1 MSPNLYQEENTKK
14 KYDKLALIFIFCIIL
29 FLGFSNVE
37 HPRFINIIG
46 TNFAGMLSWYFLVG
60 LGVYTLFLQ
69 YIKKMPIVD
78 NSKYFMIRY
87 LVIYIGAIILSLFIG
102 IYTYPY
108 FDTNYFVNTSSE
120 SFGFI
125 NSVSNKVGLVDNNQ
139 LGTIISFVF
148 RNLKNSILTII
159 YTFGGSYIMY
169 LYMKRNFDEYW
180 KYINL
185 AVIISSLIVIIV
197 TIIEILYYYG
207 NSYAKDLLVTITPYF
222 HVVKSDDG
230 WWPPLLWDK
239 QQIRSIFS
247 EPSHIG
253 NYMAFVIPFIWGKYL
268 ASNSKKYTIFYGFYS
283 LSLAVIVFLSQAR
296 TANAVYFAILA
307 LLLFWSIFIYRIF
320 IKKVLVIIALSI
332 IALFISIS
340 IINGMTV
347 DINNS
352 HVNNLQ
358 VEKYLD
364 NNLNSLNKKNTR
376 SNGARF
382 GLINAS
388 LQVSKDHIFLG
399 VGPGLSTLYMVDVFE
414 KEDNDNGEINMWM
427 DTVKS
432 KGILSKNINA
442 MNDYLTR
449 LMEQGIIGSIIFIM
463 PFIIVLYRLFGN
475 RRNLNKD
482 NQIKLSVTLLTLLG
496 CLISNING
504 SSTVVYCTWVSLA
517 IAYAFTYKF
526 SKLDM

>member
-1 MSPNLYQEENTKK
+1 MNPNLYQEENTK

-29 FLGFSNVE
+29 FIGFGNVA

-46 TNFAGMLSWYFLVG
+46 TNFAGILSWYFLVG

-69 YIKKMPIVD
+69 YIKKIPIVD

-87 LVIYIGAIILSLFIG
+87 LVLYIGAIILSLFVG

-108 FDTNYFVNTSSE
+108 FDTNYFVNTNSE

-125 NSVSNKVGLVDNNQ
+125 NNFSNKVGFVVNNQ
-139 LGTIISFVF
+139 LGTTISFIF

-169 LYMKRNFDEYW
+169 LYIKRDFDKYW

-185 AVIISSLIVIIV
+185 AVIISSFIVIMV

-207 NSYAKDLLVTITPYF
+207 NSYAKDLLVMITPYF
-222 HVVKSDDG
+222 HVIKISDG

-239 QQIRSIFS
+239 QQIRSIFP
-247 EPSHIG
+247 EPSYIG

-296 TANAVYFAILA
+296 TANAVYFVLLA
-307 LLLFWSIFIYRIF
+307 LLLFWSIFIHRIF
-320 IKKVLVIIALSI
+320 IKKVLSIIAVSI

-340 IINGMTV
+340 LINGMTV
-347 DINNS
+347 DVNNS
-352 HVNNLQ
+352 HVNNLH

-364 NNLNSLNKKNTR
+364 SNLNSLNKKDTR

-382 GLINAS
+382 GLIKAS
-388 LQVSKDHIFLG
+388 LQVSKDHILLG

-414 KEDNDNGEINMWM
+414 MEDNDNGEINMWI

-432 KGILSKNINA
+432 KGVLSKNINA

-449 LMEQGIIGSIIFIM
+449 LMEQGVIGSIIFII
-463 PFIIVLYRLFGN
+463 PFIIALYRLFCN
-475 RRNLNKD
+475 RRNLNKSD
-482 NQIKLSVTLLTLLG
+482 QIKFSVTLLTLLG
-496 CLISNING
+496 CLISNINE

-526 SKLDM
+526 SKLNM

>member
-1 MSPNLYQEENTKK
+1 MNPNLYQEENTK

-29 FLGFSNVE
+29 FIGFGNVA

-46 TNFAGMLSWYFLVG
+46 TNFAGILSWYFLVG

-69 YIKKMPIVD
+69 YIKKIPIVD
-78 NSKYFMIRY
+78 NSRYFMIRY
-87 LVIYIGAIILSLFIG
+87 LVLYIGAIILSLFVG

-108 FDTNYFVNTSSE
+108 FDTNYFVNTNSE
-120 SFGFI
+120 SFGVI
-125 NSVSNKVGLVDNNQ
+125 NNFSNKVGFVVDNQ
-139 LGTIISFVF
+139 LGTTISFIF

-169 LYMKRNFDEYW
+169 LYIKHDFDKYW

-185 AVIISSLIVIIV
+185 AVIISSFIVIMV

-207 NSYAKDLLVTITPYF
+207 NLYAKDLLVTITPYF
-222 HVVKSDDG
+222 HVIKVDDS

-247 EPSHIG
+247 EPSYIG

-268 ASNSKKYTIFYGFYS
+268 ASNSKKHTIFYGFYS

-296 TANAVYFAILA
+296 TANAVYFVLLA
-307 LLLFWSIFIYRIF
+307 LLLFWSIFIHRIF
-320 IKKVLVIIALSI
+320 IKKVLSIIAVSI

-340 IINGMTV
+340 LINGMTV
-347 DINNS
+347 DVNNS
-352 HVNNLQ
+352 HVNNLH

-364 NNLNSLNKKNTR
+364 SNLNSLNKKDTR

-382 GLINAS
+382 GLIKAS
-388 LQVSKDHIFLG
+388 LQVSKDHILLG

-414 KEDNDNGEINMWM
+414 MEDNDNGEINMWI

-432 KGILSKNINA
+432 KGVLSKNINA

-449 LMEQGIIGSIIFIM
+449 LMEQGVIGSIIFII
-463 PFIIVLYRLFGN
+463 PFIIALYRLFCN
-475 RRNLNKD
+475 RRNLNKSD
-482 NQIKLSVTLLTLLG
+482 QIKFSVTLLTLLG
-496 CLISNING
+496 CLISNINE

-526 SKLDM
+526 SKLNM

>member
-1 MSPNLYQEENTKK
+1 MSPNRYQEENTK

-29 FLGFSNVE
+29 FIGFGNVA

-60 LGVYTLFLQ
+60 LGIYTLFLQ
-69 YIKKMPIVD
+69 YIKKIPIVD

-87 LVIYIGAIILSLFIG
+87 LVIYISAIILSLFVG

-108 FDTNYFVNTSSE
+108 FDTNYFINANSG
-120 SFGFI
+120 SFEVI
-125 NSVSNKVGLVDNNQ
+125 NNFSNKVGLVVNDQ
-139 LGTIISFVF
+139 LGTTISFVF

-169 LYMKRNFDEYW
+169 LYIKRDFDKYW
-180 KYINL
+180 KYINR
-185 AVIISSLIVIIV
+185 AVIISSLIVIMV

-222 HVVKSDDG
+222 HVIKISDG

-239 QQIRSIFS
+239 QQIRSIFP

-296 TANAVYFAILA
+296 TANAVYFALLV
-307 LLLFWSIFIYRIF
+307 LLLFWSIFIHRIF
-320 IKKVLVIIALSI
+320 IKKVLSIIALSI
-332 IALFISIS
+332 TALFISIT

-352 HVNNLQ
+352 HVDNLHI
-358 VEKYLD
+358 EKYLD
-364 NNLNSLNKKNTR
+364 NNLNSLNKNDMR

-382 GLINAS
+382 GLIKAS
-388 LQVSKDHIFLG
+388 LALSKEHILLG
-399 VGPGLSTLYMVDVFE
+399 IGPGMGTLYMVDVFE
-414 KEDNDNGEINMWM
+414 RENNDNGEINMWI

-432 KGILSKNINA
+432 KGVLSKNINA

-449 LMEQGIIGSIIFIM
+449 LMEQGVIGSIIFII
-463 PFIIVLYRLFGN
+463 PFIIALYRLFCN
-475 RRNLNKD
+475 RQNLNKSD
-482 NQIKLSVTLLTLLG
+482 QIKFSVIILTLLG
-496 CLISNING
+496 CLISNINE
-504 SSTVVYCTWVSLA
+504 SSTVLYCTWVSLA
-517 IAYAFTYKF
+517 VAYAFTFKF
-526 SKLDM
+526 SKLNL

>member
-1 MSPNLYQEENTKK
+1 M
-14 KYDKLALIFIFCIIL
+14 D
-29 FLGFSNVE
+29 
-37 HPRFINIIG
+37 
-46 TNFAGMLSWYFLVG
+46 
-60 LGVYTLFLQ
+60 
-69 YIKKMPIVD
+69 
-78 NSKYFMIRY
+78 
-87 LVIYIGAIILSLFIG
+87 
-102 IYTYPY
+102 
-108 FDTNYFVNTSSE
+108 
-120 SFGFI
+120 
-125 NSVSNKVGLVDNNQ
+125 
-139 LGTIISFVF
+139 
-148 RNLKNSILTII
+148 
-159 YTFGGSYIMY
+159 
-169 LYMKRNFDEYW
+169 
-180 KYINL
+180 
-185 AVIISSLIVIIV
+185 
-197 TIIEILYYYG
+197 
-207 NSYAKDLLVTITPYF
+207 
-222 HVVKSDDG
+222 
-230 WWPPLLWDK
+230 
-239 QQIRSIFS
+239 
-247 EPSHIG
+247 
-253 NYMAFVIPFIWGKYL
+253 FVIPFIWGKYL

-283 LSLAVIVFLSQAR
+283 LGLAVIVFLSQAR
-296 TANAVYFAILA
+296 TANAVYLALLA
-307 LLLFWSIFIYRIF
+307 LLLLWSIFIYRIF
-320 IKKVLVIIALSI
+320 IKKVLSIIAISI

-388 LQVSKDHIFLG
+388 LQISKDHIFLG

-463 PFIIVLYRLFGN
+463 PFIIALYRLFCN
-475 RRNLNKD
+475 RRNLNEGD
-482 NQIKLSVTLLTLLG
+482 QIKLSVTLLTLLG

-526 SKLDM
+526 SKLNM

>member
-1 MSPNLYQEENTKK
+1 MSPNRYQEENTK

-29 FLGFSNVE
+29 FIGFGNVA

-60 LGVYTLFLQ
+60 LGIYTLFLQ
-69 YIKKMPIVD
+69 YIKKIPIVD

-87 LVIYIGAIILSLFIG
+87 LVIYISAIILSLFVG

-108 FDTNYFVNTSSE
+108 FDTNYFINANSG
-120 SFGFI
+120 SFGVI
-125 NSVSNKVGLVDNNQ
+125 NNFSNKVGLVVNDQ
-139 LGTIISFVF
+139 LGTTISFVF

-169 LYMKRNFDEYW
+169 LYIKRDFDKYW
-180 KYINL
+180 KYINR
-185 AVIISSLIVIIV
+185 AVIISSLIVIMV

-222 HVVKSDDG
+222 HVIKISDG

-239 QQIRSIFS
+239 QQIRSIFP
-247 EPSHIG
+247 EPSYIG

-296 TANAVYFAILA
+296 TANAVYFALLV
-307 LLLFWSIFIYRIF
+307 LLLFWSIFIHRIF
-320 IKKVLVIIALSI
+320 IKKVLSIIALSI
-332 IALFISIS
+332 TALFISIT

-352 HVNNLQ
+352 HVDNLHI
-358 VEKYLD
+358 EKYLD
-364 NNLNSLNKKNTR
+364 NNLNSLNKNDMR

-382 GLINAS
+382 GLIKAS
-388 LQVSKDHIFLG
+388 LALSKEHILLG
-399 VGPGLSTLYMVDVFE
+399 IGPGMGTLYMVDVFE
-414 KEDNDNGEINMWM
+414 RENNDNGEINMWI

-432 KGILSKNINA
+432 KGVLSKNINA

-449 LMEQGIIGSIIFIM
+449 LMEQGVIGSIIFII
-463 PFIIVLYRLFGN
+463 PFIIALYRLFCN
-475 RRNLNKD
+475 RQNLNKSD
-482 NQIKLSVTLLTLLG
+482 QIKFSVIILTLLG
-496 CLISNING
+496 CLIANINE
-504 SSTVVYCTWVSLA
+504 SSTVLYCTWVSLA
-517 IAYAFTYKF
+517 VAYAFTFKF
-526 SKLDM
+526 SKLNL

>member
-1 MSPNLYQEENTKK
+1 MSPNLYQEENTK

-29 FLGFSNVE
+29 FIGFGNVA

-46 TNFAGMLSWYFLVG
+46 TNFAGILSWYFLVG

-69 YIKKMPIVD
+69 YIKKIPIVD

-87 LVIYIGAIILSLFIG
+87 LVIYIGAIILSLFVG

-108 FDTNYFVNTSSE
+108 FDTNYFVNANSE
-120 SFGFI
+120 SFRFI
-125 NSVSNKVGLVDNNQ
+125 NNFSNKVGFVVNNQ
-139 LGTIISFVF
+139 LGTTISFIF

-169 LYMKRNFDEYW
+169 LYIKRDFDKYW
-180 KYINL
+180 KYINR
-185 AVIISSLIVIIV
+185 AVIISSLIVIMV

-222 HVVKSDDG
+222 HVIKISDG

-239 QQIRSIFS
+239 QQIRSIFP

-296 TANAVYFAILA
+296 TANAVYFALLA
-307 LLLFWSIFIYRIF
+307 LLLFWSIFIHRIF
-320 IKKVLVIIALSI
+320 IKKVFSIVAVSI

-352 HVNNLQ
+352 HVNNLHI
-358 VEKYLD
+358 EKYLD
-364 NNLNSLNKKNTR
+364 NNLNSLNKNDMR

-382 GLINAS
+382 GLIRAS
-388 LQVSKDHIFLG
+388 LQVTKDHIFFG

-432 KGILSKNINA
+432 NGILSKNINA

-449 LMEQGIIGSIIFIM
+449 LMEQGVIGSVIFIV
-463 PFIIVLYRLFGN
+463 PFIIALYRLFCN
-475 RRNLNKD
+475 RRKLNKSD
-482 NQIKLSVTLLTLLG
+482 QIKFSVILLTLLG
-496 CLISNING
+496 CLISNINE
-504 SSTVVYCTWVSLA
+504 SSTVLYCTWVSLA
-517 IAYAFTYKF
+517 VAYAFTFKF
-526 SKLDM
+526 SKLNL

>member
-1 MSPNLYQEENTKK
+1 MSPNRYQEENTK

-29 FLGFSNVE
+29 FIGFGNVAY
-37 HPRFINIIG
+37 PRFINIIG

-60 LGVYTLFLQ
+60 LGIYTLFLQ
-69 YIKKMPIVD
+69 YIKKIPIVD

-87 LVIYIGAIILSLFIG
+87 LVIYISAIILSLFVG

-108 FDTNYFVNTSSE
+108 FDTNYFINANSG
-120 SFGFI
+120 SFGVI
-125 NSVSNKVGLVDNNQ
+125 NNFSNKVDLVVNDQ
-139 LGTIISFVF
+139 LGTTISFVF

-169 LYMKRNFDEYW
+169 LYIKRDFDKYW
-180 KYINL
+180 KYINR
-185 AVIISSLIVIIV
+185 AVIISSLIVIMV

-222 HVVKSDDG
+222 HVIKISDG

-239 QQIRSIFS
+239 QQIRSIFP

-296 TANAVYFAILA
+296 TANAVYFALLV
-307 LLLFWSIFIYRIF
+307 LLLFWSIFIHRIF
-320 IKKVLVIIALSI
+320 IKKVLSIIALSI
-332 IALFISIS
+332 TALFISIT

-352 HVNNLQ
+352 HVDNLHI
-358 VEKYLD
+358 EKYLD
-364 NNLNSLNKKNTR
+364 NNLNSLNKNDMR

-382 GLINAS
+382 GLIKAS
-388 LQVSKDHIFLG
+388 LALSKEHILLG
-399 VGPGLSTLYMVDVFE
+399 IGPGMGTLYMVDVFE
-414 KEDNDNGEINMWM
+414 RENNDNGEINMWI

-432 KGILSKNINA
+432 KGVLSKNINA

-449 LMEQGIIGSIIFIM
+449 LMEQGVIGSIIFII
-463 PFIIVLYRLFGN
+463 PFIIALYRLFCN
-475 RRNLNKD
+475 RQNLNKSD
-482 NQIKLSVTLLTLLG
+482 QIKFSVIILTLLG
-496 CLISNING
+496 CLISNINE
-504 SSTVVYCTWVSLA
+504 SSTVLYCTWVSLA
-517 IAYAFTYKF
+517 VAYAFTFKF
-526 SKLDM
+526 SKLNL

>member
-1 MSPNLYQEENTKK
+1 MSPNRYQEENTK

-29 FLGFSNVE
+29 FIGFGNVA

-60 LGVYTLFLQ
+60 LGIYTLFLQ
-69 YIKKMPIVD
+69 YIKKIPIVD

-87 LVIYIGAIILSLFIG
+87 LVIYISAIILSLFVG

-108 FDTNYFVNTSSE
+108 FDTNYFINANSG
-120 SFGFI
+120 SFGVI
-125 NSVSNKVGLVDNNQ
+125 NNFSNKVGLVVNDQ
-139 LGTIISFVF
+139 LGTTISFVF

-169 LYMKRNFDEYW
+169 LYIKRDFDKYW
-180 KYINL
+180 KYINR
-185 AVIISSLIVIIV
+185 AVIISSLIVIMV

-207 NSYAKDLLVTITPYF
+207 NSYTKDLLVTITPYF
-222 HVVKSDDG
+222 HVIKISDG

-239 QQIRSIFS
+239 QQIRSIFP

-296 TANAVYFAILA
+296 TANAVYFALLV
-307 LLLFWSIFIYRIF
+307 LLLFWSIFIHRIF
-320 IKKVLVIIALSI
+320 IKKVLSIIALSI
-332 IALFISIS
+332 TALFISIT

-352 HVNNLQ
+352 HVDNLHI
-358 VEKYLD
+358 EKYLD
-364 NNLNSLNKKNTR
+364 NNLNSLNKNDMR

-382 GLINAS
+382 GLIKAS
-388 LQVSKDHIFLG
+388 LALSKEHILLG
-399 VGPGLSTLYMVDVFE
+399 IGPGMGTLYMVDVFE
-414 KEDNDNGEINMWM
+414 RENNDNGEINMWI

-432 KGILSKNINA
+432 KGVLSKNINA

-449 LMEQGIIGSIIFIM
+449 LMEQGVIGSIIFII
-463 PFIIVLYRLFGN
+463 PFIIALYRLFCN
-475 RRNLNKD
+475 RQNLNKSD
-482 NQIKLSVTLLTLLG
+482 QIKFSVIILTLLG
-496 CLISNING
+496 CLISNINE
-504 SSTVVYCTWVSLA
+504 SSTVLYCTWVSLA
-517 IAYAFTYKF
+517 VAYAFTFKF
-526 SKLDM
+526 SKLNL